1 MNCKIQIVTDSTN
14 YYIYVAYLD
23 CSKIIH
29 RDLINRYDTSL
40 YRNAVKEVVKHIF
53 KYKSLGIDVEIN
65 KERNINNMWNL
76 DKLMKALEF

>member
-23 CSKIIH
+23 YSKIIH

-53 KYKSLGIDVEIN
+53 
-65 KERNINNMWNL
+65 
-76 DKLMKALEF
+76 